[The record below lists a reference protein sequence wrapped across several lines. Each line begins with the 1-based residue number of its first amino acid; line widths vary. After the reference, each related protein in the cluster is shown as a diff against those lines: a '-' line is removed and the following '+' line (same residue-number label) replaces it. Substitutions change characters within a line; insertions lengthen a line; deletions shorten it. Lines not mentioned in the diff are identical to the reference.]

1 VLLPTGQSGAGNF
14 VGDYSNPILKP
25 QTAEIIKQR
34 GEVSLAG
41 KAFPDPDSQCLSQ
54 PVPYIFWNFEVQIL
68 QQPGKITILYHHD
81 HDFRQIRLNQ
91 PHAEHIVPSWHGDSV
106 GHFEGDTLL
115 VDTIGIKPGRFRT
128 LDRFGTPYSQA
139 LHVVERYHFLDYDA
153 AKEAQARAEKQWV
166 RIPNYPVDPNYRGRG
181 VQLEFTVEDPNV
193 FTSPWTGLVSYL
205 RAARPLWEEYVCAE
219 NVSGFYGGDVY
230 YSDKDATIRR
240 KAGLL
245 NRTAGRM
252 SADYLHNH
260 PQISRAASHRCQR
273 ARDTSCIVQRG
284 VSPRRSGATRAR
296 SAYLARCCDVS
307 RRRSAGSVASR
318 RHRGRRADGTFLQG

>member
-1 VLLPTGQSGAGNF
+1 MTCDMRYVLVAIGLAGTAAIGAWAQSGTAARPAGNQGAGSVPDFTGHWAHPFLGFEQPTSGPGPVRNKVLLPTGQSGAGNF

-91 PHAEHIVPSWHGDSV
+91 PHAEYIVPSWHGDSV
-106 GHFEGDTLL
+106 GHFEGDTLV

-139 LHVVERYHFLDYDA
+139 LHVVERYHFLDYEA

-230 YSDKDATIRR
+230 YSDKDATIP
-240 KAGLL
+240 
-245 NRTAGRM
+245 TAEKP
-252 SADYLHNH
+252 D
-260 PQISRAASHRCQR
+260 
-273 ARDTSCIVQRG
+273 
-284 VSPRRSGATRAR
+284 
-296 SAYLARCCDVS
+296 
-307 RRRSAGSVASR
+307 
-318 RHRGRRADGTFLQG
+318 F